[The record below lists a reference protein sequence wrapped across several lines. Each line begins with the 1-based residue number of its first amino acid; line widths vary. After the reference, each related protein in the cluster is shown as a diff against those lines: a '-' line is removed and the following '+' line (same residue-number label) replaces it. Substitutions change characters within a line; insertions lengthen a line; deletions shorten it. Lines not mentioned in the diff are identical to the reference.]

1 MTSASQPACLPACAC
16 LQRAVPS
23 SVFSLG
29 FSLSVKQVTRTAP
42 VCLADVPTYLPLRR
56 WELSVLAL
64 SARGLIKS
72 GTEVVAQADDSE
84 DYRKAADYRKTK

>member
-1 MTSASQPACLPACAC
+1 M
-16 LQRAVPS
+16 
-23 SVFSLG
+23 
-29 FSLSVKQVTRTAP
+29 TRTAP
-42 VCLADVPTYLPLRR
+42 VCLADVPTSSL

-72 GTEVVAQADDSE
+72 GTEVVAQADDTE